1 VIADTFGQALEELP
15 EQASQQRSGEVHP
28 LVSEMISVIQ
38 LPPSQ
43 YR

>member
-1 VIADTFGQALEELP
+1 MVADTFGQALEELP
-15 EQASQQRSGEVHP
+15 EQAGQERSGEVHP